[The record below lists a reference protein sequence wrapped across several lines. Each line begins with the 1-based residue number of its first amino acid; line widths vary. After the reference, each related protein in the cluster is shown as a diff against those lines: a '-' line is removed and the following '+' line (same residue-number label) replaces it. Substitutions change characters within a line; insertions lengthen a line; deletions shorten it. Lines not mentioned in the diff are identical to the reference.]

1 MVARIVRTN
10 YGNAATVALTEA
22 VAEAKGGDPLAPV
35 SIVVTDHGQGI
46 RLRRRLAARA
56 AVGPAAGTPS
66 TGVAAIDM
74 VTLLDLARDL
84 TAGAPELEGRRPI
97 SDAVV
102 LSATRRILTEDPG
115 VFGSVAEH
123 PSLERAL
130 VSTHRQLREVRA
142 DGIER
147 LAGLGKLQAALVK
160 VHRALLRHLAP
171 GFHDER
177 ERTDLAA
184 LRVGSG
190 TASIPP
196 LVVHLPGHLLP
207 SERRL
212 LAALASAVPLTVI
225 CGHAHGQ
232 PDSDAE
238 ALAGLF
244 GTDLPD
250 PPEPG
255 TGTGRLVVSVPDQE
269 EEARVAVRQVLE
281 AARSGTRLSSIA
293 IVHPPSSDYARLL
306 HERLRASGI
315 AFNGSSVRRLDETIA
330 ARFLLG
336 ALTLTDRGLRRTDLE
351 ALFATAPL
359 WDPDNHLVPDST
371 WRRLARRAGVVAGLE
386 DWTLRLERL
395 ATEFETQRD
404 EEERSDDRQWLMERL
419 ERDAKQCRRLV
430 AFVTRLDRDLRGISG
445 AGSWSARCRL
455 TNRLIG
461 QYLGSSNVRELWPA
475 EELLAVESAAAVVD
489 RLALLDDVEPDAS
502 FAGFRR
508 ALIAEFR
515 HPLGREGRTGQGVQ
529 VLGIELAAGLDVEV
543 VILLGLAEGVTPTR
557 PSTDALLPDAD
568 RITAG
573 TDLLIR
579 RDHTASQHR
588 GFAAAIT
595 AASRLVV
602 LVHPRGNL
610 RRSGERPPSR
620 WLLAEIEAFT
630 GVRPDPAEL
639 ANLTEPWYRHVAS
652 FAQALALDEPA
663 TDQEYELGLLLD
675 GGRDG
680 TGLRQ
685 VDPVFDRGVD
695 LITSRLG
702 RRLTRFDGNLAG
714 VDLPALDVGEISA
727 SRLERWVA
735 CPFAF
740 FSEYILGV
748 RTEEEPDPSLLLTAL
763 VRGNIIHR
771 SLELLVAEG
780 LRSHT
785 LPGPGEAWTDADHQR
800 LVHLMDEEC
809 ERAEARGEAAHPLFW
824 PVIRSRMA
832 AELRGFLHLD
842 SSARAAQKATPVAAE
857 YRFGG
862 PTALHLP
869 ILDGRV
875 LRFRGAIDRIDR
887 QEDGKLVVLD
897 VKSGKPDR
905 YRNISGD
912 SPFPGGTRLQLPI
925 YGLAASAAGTDSTS
939 AVAFTFVGGTRS
951 GDQRVG
957 YELSPKVLEAFD
969 AVLASIVAGI
979 EAGAFPHNPPAPTR
993 FSGFS
998 CPHCMPDGLDAR
1010 RLQAACERKADD
1022 PTMRLHRHHIADPNA
1037 AAGDVT
1043 DNEVAD
1049 DELADVPAGEAS
1061 P

>member
-1 MVARIVRTN
+1 MRAN

-130 VSTHRQLREVRA
+130 VSAHRQLREVRA

-430 AFVTRLDRDLRGISG
+430 AFVTRLDRDLHRVTG

-529 VLGIELAAGLDVEV
+529 VLGIEQAAGLDVEV

-579 RDHTASQHR
+579 HDHTASQHR

-675 GGRDG
+675 GGRDE

-695 LITSRLG
+695 LITSRLD

-862 PTALHLP
+862 PTALQLP
-869 ILDGRV
+869 LPDGRV

-887 QEDGKLVVLD
+887 QEDGNLVVLD
-897 VKSGKPDR
+897 VKSGKPDL
-905 YRNISGD
+905 YRSIGDD

-939 AVAFTFVGGTRS
+939 AVAFTFVGGSRPD
-951 GDQRVG
+951 DQRIG
-957 YELSPKVLEAFD
+957 YELSPQVLEAFD
-969 AVLASIVAGI
+969 VVLARIVAGI

-1010 RLQAACERKADD
+1010 HLHAACERKADD
-1022 PTMRLHRHHIADPNA
+1022 PAMQLHRHHIADPKA
-1037 AAGDVT
+1037 ASGGRAAE
-1043 DNEVAD
+1043 EVA
-1049 DELADVPAGEAS
+1049 S

>member
-1 MVARIVRTN
+1 MRAN

-84 TAGAPELEGRRPI
+84 TAGAPELEGRRPV

-130 VSTHRQLREVRA
+130 VSAHRQLREVRA

-306 HERLRASGI
+306 HERLRVSGI

-430 AFVTRLDRDLRGISG
+430 AFVTRLDRDLHRVTD

-529 VLGIELAAGLDVEV
+529 VLGIEQAAGLDVEV

-579 RDHTASQHR
+579 HDHTASQHR

-675 GGRDG
+675 SGRDG

-869 ILDGRV
+869 LPDGRV

-887 QEDGKLVVLD
+887 QEDGNLVVLD
-897 VKSGKPDR
+897 VKSGKPDL
-905 YRNISGD
+905 YRSIGDD
-912 SPFPGGTRLQLPI
+912 SPFPDGTRLQLPI

-939 AVAFTFVGGTRS
+939 AVAFTFVGGNRS
-951 GDQRVG
+951 GDQRIG

-979 EAGAFPHNPPAPTR
+979 EAGAFPHNPPAPTW

-1010 RLQAACERKADD
+1010 RLHAACERKADD

-1037 AAGDVT
+1037 AAGDAT
-1043 DNEVAD
+1043 DNEV
-1049 DELADVPAGEAS
+1049 ADVPAGEAS

>member
-1 MVARIVRTN
+1 MAARIVRAN
-10 YGNAATVALTEA
+10 YGGAATVALIEA

-46 RLRRRLAARA
+46 RLRRRLAA
-56 AVGPAAGTPS
+56 GSTGTPLS
-66 TGVAAIDM
+66 GVAAIDM

-84 TAGAPELEGRRPI
+84 TAGAPQLEGRRPV

-102 LSATRRILTEDPG
+102 LSATRRILREEPG

-123 PSLERAL
+123 PALERAL
-130 VSTHRQLREVRA
+130 VSAHRQLREVHA

-160 VHRALLRHLAP
+160 VHRALLRHLVP

-177 ERTDLAA
+177 ERADLAT

-196 LVVHLPGHLLP
+196 LVVHLPGHLLH

-212 LAALASAVPLTVI
+212 LAALADAVPLTVI

-232 PDSDAE
+232 PDPDAG

-281 AARSGTRLSSIA
+281 AARSGTHLSGIA
-293 IVHPPSSDYARLL
+293 IVHPPGSDYTRLL

-315 AFNGSSVRRLDETIA
+315 AFNGSSVRRLDETTA
-330 ARFLLG
+330 GRFLLG

-359 WDPDNHLVPDST
+359 WDPDNHQVPDSI
-371 WRRLARRAGVVAGLE
+371 WGRLARRAGVGGGLE

-404 EEERSDDRQWLMERL
+404 EEGRSDERQWLMDRL
-419 ERDAKQCRRLV
+419 ERDAEQCRRLV

-455 TNRLIG
+455 TNRLIRR
-461 QYLGSSNVRELWPA
+461 YLGSDTARALWPA
-475 EELLAVESAAAVVD
+475 EELLAFESTAAAVD

-508 ALIAEFR
+508 ALIAELR
-515 HPLGREGRTGQGVQ
+515 HPIGREGRTGRGVQ
-529 VLGIELAAGLDVEV
+529 VLAIEQAPGLDVEV
-543 VILLGLAEGVTPTR
+543 VILLGLAEGVMPTR
-557 PSTDALLPDAD
+557 PATDALLPDAD

-573 TDLLIR
+573 TDLPIR
-579 RDHTASQHR
+579 HDHTASQHR

-630 GVRPDPAEL
+630 GVRPDPGEL
-639 ANLTEPWYRHVAS
+639 ADLAEPWYRHVAS
-652 FAQALALDEPA
+652 FAQALAIDEPA
-663 TDQEYELGLLLD
+663 TDQENELGLLL
-675 GGRDG
+675 GNGPDG

-695 LITSRLG
+695 LVTSRLS

-714 VDLPALDVGEISA
+714 VALPAIDVGELSA
-727 SRLERWVA
+727 SRLERWVS

-771 SLELLVAEG
+771 SLELLVTEG
-780 LRSHT
+780 LESHT
-785 LPGPGEAWTDADHQR
+785 LPGHGKAWTDADHRR
-800 LVHLMDEEC
+800 LVQLMDEEC

-832 AELRGFLHLD
+832 AELRDFLQRD
-842 SSARAAQKATPVAAE
+842 SSARASQKATPVAAE

-869 ILDGRV
+869 LPDGRV

-905 YRNISGD
+905 YRSISGD
-912 SPFPGGTRLQLPI
+912 SPFPDGTRLQLPI
-925 YGLAASAAGTDSTS
+925 YGLAATALGTDSTS
-939 AVAFTFVGGTRS
+939 AVAFTFVGGSRPD
-951 GDQRVG
+951 DQRIG
-957 YELSPKVLEAFD
+957 YELSPQVLEAFD
-969 AVLASIVAGI
+969 VVLARIVAGI
-979 EAGAFPHNPPAPTR
+979 EAGAFPHNPPEPSR
-993 FSGFS
+993 FGGFN

-1010 RLQAACERKADD
+1010 RLHAACERKADD
-1022 PTMRLHRHHIADPNA
+1022 PAMRLHRHHIADPYA
-1037 AAGDVT
+1037 VTGDAT
-1043 DNEVAD
+1043 ADEVATK
-1049 DELADVPAGEAS
+1049 GETAEEVAS

>member
-1 MVARIVRTN
+1 MVRAN
-10 YGNAATVALTEA
+10 YGRAATAALAEA

-130 VSTHRQLREVRA
+130 VSAHRQLREVHA
-142 DGIER
+142 DGINR
-147 LAGLGKLQAALVK
+147 LAGLGKLQGALVK

-177 ERTDLAA
+177 ERTDLAT

-232 PDSDAE
+232 PDPDAE

-293 IVHPPSSDYARLL
+293 IVHPPGSDYARLL

-430 AFVTRLDRDLRGISG
+430 AFVTRLDRDLHRVTG

-529 VLGIELAAGLDVEV
+529 VLGIEQAAGLDVEV

-579 RDHTASQHR
+579 HDHTASQHR

-639 ANLTEPWYRHVAS
+639 ADLTEPWYRHVAS

-675 GGRDG
+675 SGRDG

-714 VDLPALDVGEISA
+714 VDLPALDVSEISA

-800 LVHLMDEEC
+800 LVQLMDEEC

-842 SSARAAQKATPVAAE
+842 SSARAAQKATPIAAE

-869 ILDGRV
+869 LPDGRV

-887 QEDGKLVVLD
+887 QEDGNLVVLD

-905 YRNISGD
+905 YRSIGDD
-912 SPFPGGTRLQLPI
+912 SPFPDGTRLQLPI

-939 AVAFTFVGGTRS
+939 AVAFTFVGGNQS
-951 GDQRVG
+951 GDQRIG

-1010 RLQAACERKADD
+1010 RLHAACERKADD
-1022 PTMRLHRHHIADPNA
+1022 PTMRLHRHHIADPKA
-1037 AAGDVT
+1037 ASGGRTAE
-1043 DNEVAD
+1043 EVA
-1049 DELADVPAGEAS
+1049 S

>member
-1 MVARIVRTN
+1 VVARIVRAN

-130 VSTHRQLREVRA
+130 VSAHRQLREVRA

-371 WRRLARRAGVVAGLE
+371 WRRLARRAGVVAGLD

-430 AFVTRLDRDLRGISG
+430 AFVTRLDRDLHRVTG

-529 VLGIELAAGLDVEV
+529 VLGIEQAAGLDVEV

-579 RDHTASQHR
+579 HDHTASQHR

-675 GGRDG
+675 SGRDG

-869 ILDGRV
+869 LPDGRV

-887 QEDGKLVVLD
+887 QEDGNLVVLD
-897 VKSGKPDR
+897 VKSGKPDL
-905 YRNISGD
+905 YRSIGDD

-939 AVAFTFVGGTRS
+939 AVAFTFVGGNRS
-951 GDQRVG
+951 GDQRIG

-979 EAGAFPHNPPAPTR
+979 EAGAFPHNPPAPTW

-1010 RLQAACERKADD
+1010 RLHAACERKADD

-1037 AAGDVT
+1037 AAGDAT

-1049 DELADVPAGEAS
+1049 DELADGPAGEAS

>member
-1 MVARIVRTN
+1 MAARIVRAN
-10 YGNAATVALTEA
+10 YGGAATVALIEA
-22 VAEAKGGDPLAPV
+22 VAEVKGGDPLAPV

-46 RLRRRLAARA
+46 RLRRRLAAGSA
-56 AVGPAAGTPS
+56 GSAGTPLS
-66 TGVAAIDM
+66 GVAAIDM

-84 TAGAPELEGRRPI
+84 TAGAPQLEGRRPV

-102 LSATRRILTEDPG
+102 LSATRRILREEPG

-123 PSLERAL
+123 PALERAL
-130 VSTHRQLREVRA
+130 VSAHRQLREVHA

-160 VHRALLRHLAP
+160 VHRALLRHLVP

-177 ERTDLAA
+177 ERADLAT

-212 LAALASAVPLTVI
+212 LAALADAVPLTVI

-232 PDSDAE
+232 PDPDAG

-281 AARSGTRLSSIA
+281 AARSGTHLSGIA
-293 IVHPPSSDYARLL
+293 IVHPPGSDYARLL

-315 AFNGSSVRRLDETIA
+315 AFNGSSVRRLDETTA
-330 ARFLLG
+330 GRFLLG

-359 WDPDNHLVPDST
+359 WDPDSHQVPDSI
-371 WRRLARRAGVVAGLE
+371 WGRLARRAGVVGGFE

-404 EEERSDDRQWLMERL
+404 EEAHSDDRQWLMDRL
-419 ERDAKQCRRLV
+419 ERDAEQCRRLV

-455 TNRLIG
+455 TNRLIRR
-461 QYLGSSNVRELWPA
+461 YLGSDTARALWPA
-475 EELLAVESAAAVVD
+475 EELLAFESAAAVVD

-502 FAGFRR
+502 FAGFHR
-508 ALIAEFR
+508 ALVAELR
-515 HPLGREGRTGQGVQ
+515 HPIGREGRTGRGVQ
-529 VLGIELAAGLDVEV
+529 VLGIEQAPGLDVEV
-543 VILLGLAEGVTPTR
+543 VILLGLAEGVMPTR
-557 PSTDALLPDAD
+557 PATDALLPDAD

-573 TDLLIR
+573 TDLPIR
-579 RDHTASQHR
+579 HDHTASQHR

-630 GVRPDPAEL
+630 GVRPDPGEL
-639 ANLTEPWYRHVAS
+639 ADLAEPWYRHVAS

-663 TDQEYELGLLLD
+663 TDQENELGLLL
-675 GGRDG
+675 GSGPDG

-695 LITSRLG
+695 LVTSRLS

-714 VDLPALDVGEISA
+714 VALPAIDLGELSA
-727 SRLERWVA
+727 SRLERWVS

-771 SLELLVAEG
+771 SLELLVTEG
-780 LRSHT
+780 LESHT
-785 LPGPGEAWTDADHQR
+785 LPGHGKAWTDADHHR
-800 LVHLMDEEC
+800 LVQLMDEEC

-832 AELRGFLHLD
+832 AELRDFLQRD
-842 SSARAAQKATPVAAE
+842 SSARASQKATPVAAE

-869 ILDGRV
+869 LPDGRV

-912 SPFPGGTRLQLPI
+912 SPFPDGTRLQLPI
-925 YGLAASAAGTDSTS
+925 YGLAATALGTDSTS
-939 AVAFTFVGGTRS
+939 AVAFTFVGGSRPD
-951 GDQRVG
+951 DQRIG
-957 YELSPKVLEAFD
+957 YELSPQVLEAFD
-969 AVLASIVAGI
+969 VVLARIVAGI
-979 EAGAFPHNPPAPTR
+979 EAGAFPHNPPEPSR
-993 FSGFS
+993 FGGFN

-1010 RLQAACERKADD
+1010 RLHAAC
-1022 PTMRLHRHHIADPNA
+1022 
-1037 AAGDVT
+1037 
-1043 DNEVAD
+1043 
-1049 DELADVPAGEAS
+1049 
-1061 P
+1061 

>member
-1 MVARIVRTN
+1 MVRAN
-10 YGNAATVALTEA
+10 YGRAATAALAEA

-84 TAGAPELEGRRPI
+84 TAGAPELEGRRPV

-130 VSTHRQLREVRA
+130 VSAHRQLREVHA
-142 DGIER
+142 DGINR
-147 LAGLGKLQAALVK
+147 LAGLGKLQGALVK

-177 ERTDLAA
+177 ERTDLAT

-232 PDSDAE
+232 PDPDAE
-238 ALAGLF
+238 ALASLF

-293 IVHPPSSDYARLL
+293 IVHPPGSDYARLL

-351 ALFATAPL
+351 ALFASAPL

-430 AFVTRLDRDLRGISG
+430 AFVTRLDRDLHRVTG

-475 EELLAVESAAAVVD
+475 EELLAVESAAAVLD

-529 VLGIELAAGLDVEV
+529 VLGIEQAAGLDVEV

-579 RDHTASQHR
+579 HDHTASQHR

-639 ANLTEPWYRHVAS
+639 ADLTEPWYRHVAS

-663 TDQEYELGLLLD
+663 TDQEYELALLLD
-675 GGRDG
+675 NGRDG

-714 VDLPALDVGEISA
+714 VDLPALDVSEISA

-800 LVHLMDEEC
+800 LVQLMDEEC

-842 SSARAAQKATPVAAE
+842 SSARAAQKATPIAAE

-869 ILDGRV
+869 LPDGRV

-887 QEDGKLVVLD
+887 QEDGNLVVLD

-905 YRNISGD
+905 YRSIGDD
-912 SPFPGGTRLQLPI
+912 SPFPDGTRLQLPI

-939 AVAFTFVGGTRS
+939 AVAFTFVGGNQS
-951 GDQRVG
+951 GDQRIG

-1010 RLQAACERKADD
+1010 RLHAACERKADD
-1022 PTMRLHRHHIADPNA
+1022 PTMRLHRHHIADPKA
-1037 AAGDVT
+1037 ASGGRTAE
-1043 DNEVAD
+1043 EVA
-1049 DELADVPAGEAS
+1049 S

>member
-1 MVARIVRTN
+1 MVRAN
-10 YGNAATVALTEA
+10 YGRAATAALAEA

-84 TAGAPELEGRRPI
+84 TAGAPELEGRRPV

-130 VSTHRQLREVRA
+130 VSAHRQLREVHA
-142 DGIER
+142 DGINR
-147 LAGLGKLQAALVK
+147 LAGLGKLQGALVK

-232 PDSDAE
+232 PDPDAE
-238 ALAGLF
+238 ALASLF

-293 IVHPPSSDYARLL
+293 IVHPPGSDYARLL

-351 ALFATAPL
+351 ALFASAPL

-430 AFVTRLDRDLRGISG
+430 AFVTRLDRDLHRVTG

-475 EELLAVESAAAVVD
+475 EELLAVESAAAVLD

-529 VLGIELAAGLDVEV
+529 VLGIEQAAGLDVEV

-579 RDHTASQHR
+579 HDHTASQHR

-639 ANLTEPWYRHVAS
+639 ADLTEPWYRHVAS

-663 TDQEYELGLLLD
+663 TDQEYELALLLD
-675 GGRDG
+675 NGRDG

-714 VDLPALDVGEISA
+714 VDLPALDVSEISA

-800 LVHLMDEEC
+800 LVQLMDEEC

-842 SSARAAQKATPVAAE
+842 SSARAAQKATPIAAE

-869 ILDGRV
+869 LPDGRV

-887 QEDGKLVVLD
+887 QEDGNLVVLD

-905 YRNISGD
+905 YRSIGDD
-912 SPFPGGTRLQLPI
+912 SPFPDGTRLQLPI

-939 AVAFTFVGGTRS
+939 AVAFTFVGGNRS
-951 GDQRVG
+951 GDQRIG

-1010 RLQAACERKADD
+1010 RLHAACERKADD

-1037 AAGDVT
+1037 AAGDAT

-1049 DELADVPAGEAS
+1049 DELVDVPAGEAS

>member
-1 MVARIVRTN
+1 MVRAN
-10 YGNAATVALTEA
+10 YGRAATAALAEA

-84 TAGAPELEGRRPI
+84 TAGAPELEGRRPV

-130 VSTHRQLREVRA
+130 VSAHRQLREVHA
-142 DGIER
+142 DGINR
-147 LAGLGKLQAALVK
+147 LAGLGKLQGALVK

-232 PDSDAE
+232 PDPDAE
-238 ALAGLF
+238 ALASLF

-430 AFVTRLDRDLRGISG
+430 AFVTRLDRDLHRVTG

-475 EELLAVESAAAVVD
+475 EELLAVESAAAVLD

-529 VLGIELAAGLDVEV
+529 VLGIEQAAGLDVEV

-579 RDHTASQHR
+579 HDHTASQHR

-663 TDQEYELGLLLD
+663 TDQEYELALLLD
-675 GGRDG
+675 NGRDG

-714 VDLPALDVGEISA
+714 VDLPALDVSEISA

-800 LVHLMDEEC
+800 LVQLMDEEC

-869 ILDGRV
+869 LPDGRV

-887 QEDGKLVVLD
+887 QEDGNLVVLD

-905 YRNISGD
+905 YRSIGDD
-912 SPFPGGTRLQLPI
+912 SPFPDGTRLQLPI
-925 YGLAASAAGTDSTS
+925 YGLAASAARTDSTS
-939 AVAFTFVGGTRS
+939 AVAFTFVGGNQS
-951 GDQRVG
+951 GDQRIG

-1010 RLQAACERKADD
+1010 RLHAACERKADD

-1037 AAGDVT
+1037 AAGDAT

>member
-1 MVARIVRTN
+1 VVARIVRAN

-130 VSTHRQLREVRA
+130 VSAHRQLREVRA

-430 AFVTRLDRDLRGISG
+430 AFVTRLDRDLHRVTG

-529 VLGIELAAGLDVEV
+529 VLGIEQAAGLDVEV

-579 RDHTASQHR
+579 HDHTASQHR

-675 GGRDG
+675 SGRDG

-869 ILDGRV
+869 LPDGRV

-887 QEDGKLVVLD
+887 QEDGNLVVLD
-897 VKSGKPDR
+897 VKSGKPDL
-905 YRNISGD
+905 YRSIGDD

-939 AVAFTFVGGTRS
+939 AVAFTFVGGNRS
-951 GDQRVG
+951 GDQRIG

-979 EAGAFPHNPPAPTR
+979 EAGAFPHNPPAPTW

-1010 RLQAACERKADD
+1010 RLHAACERKADD

-1037 AAGDVT
+1037 AAGDAT

>member
-1 MVARIVRTN
+1 MVRAN
-10 YGNAATVALTEA
+10 YGRAATAALAEA

-84 TAGAPELEGRRPI
+84 TAGAPELEGRRPV

-130 VSTHRQLREVRA
+130 VSAHRQLREVHA
-142 DGIER
+142 DGINR
-147 LAGLGKLQAALVK
+147 LAGLGKLQGALVK

-232 PDSDAE
+232 PDPDAE
-238 ALAGLF
+238 ALASLF

-293 IVHPPSSDYARLL
+293 IVHPPGSDYARLL

-351 ALFATAPL
+351 ALFASAPL

-430 AFVTRLDRDLRGISG
+430 AFVTRLDRDLHRVTG

-475 EELLAVESAAAVVD
+475 EELLAVESAAAVLD

-529 VLGIELAAGLDVEV
+529 VLGIEQAAGLDVEV

-579 RDHTASQHR
+579 HDHTASQHR

-639 ANLTEPWYRHVAS
+639 ADLTEPWYRHVAS

-663 TDQEYELGLLLD
+663 TDQEYELALLLD
-675 GGRDG
+675 NGRDG

-714 VDLPALDVGEISA
+714 VDLPALDVSEISA

-800 LVHLMDEEC
+800 LVQLMDEEC

-842 SSARAAQKATPVAAE
+842 SSARAAQKATPIAAE

-869 ILDGRV
+869 LPDGRV

-887 QEDGKLVVLD
+887 QEDGNLVVLD

-905 YRNISGD
+905 YRSIGDD
-912 SPFPGGTRLQLPI
+912 SPFPDGTRLQLPI

-939 AVAFTFVGGTRS
+939 AVAFTFVGGNQS
-951 GDQRVG
+951 GDQRIG

-1010 RLQAACERKADD
+1010 RLHAACERKADD
-1022 PTMRLHRHHIADPNA
+1022 PTMRLHRHHIADPKA
-1037 AAGDVT
+1037 ASGGRTAE
-1043 DNEVAD
+1043 EVA
-1049 DELADVPAGEAS
+1049 S

>member
-1 MVARIVRTN
+1 MRAN

-130 VSTHRQLREVRA
+130 VSAHRQLREVRA

-306 HERLRASGI
+306 HERLRVSGI

-430 AFVTRLDRDLRGISG
+430 AFVTRLDRDLHRVTD

-529 VLGIELAAGLDVEV
+529 VLGIEQAAGLDVEV

-579 RDHTASQHR
+579 HDHTASQHR

-675 GGRDG
+675 SGRDG

-869 ILDGRV
+869 LPDGRV

-887 QEDGKLVVLD
+887 QEDGNLVVLD
-897 VKSGKPDR
+897 VKSGKPDL
-905 YRNISGD
+905 YRSIGDD
-912 SPFPGGTRLQLPI
+912 SPFPDGTRLQLPI

-939 AVAFTFVGGTRS
+939 AVAFTFVGGNRS
-951 GDQRVG
+951 GDQRIG

-979 EAGAFPHNPPAPTR
+979 EAGAFPHNPPAPTW

-1010 RLQAACERKADD
+1010 RLHAACERKADD

-1037 AAGDVT
+1037 AAGDAT
-1043 DNEVAD
+1043 DNEV
-1049 DELADVPAGEAS
+1049 ADVPAGEAS

>member
-1 MVARIVRTN
+1 VAARIVRAN
-10 YGNAATVALTEA
+10 YGGAATVALIEA

-46 RLRRRLAARA
+46 RLRRRLAAGSA
-56 AVGPAAGTPS
+56 GSAGTPLS
-66 TGVAAIDM
+66 GVAAIDM

-84 TAGAPELEGRRPI
+84 TAGAPQLEGRRPV

-102 LSATRRILTEDPG
+102 LSATRRILREEPG

-123 PSLERAL
+123 PALERAL
-130 VSTHRQLREVRA
+130 VSAHRQLREVHA

-160 VHRALLRHLAP
+160 VHRALLRHLVP

-177 ERTDLAA
+177 ERADLAT

-212 LAALASAVPLTVI
+212 LAALADAVPLTVI

-232 PDSDAE
+232 PDPDAG

-281 AARSGTRLSSIA
+281 AARSGTHLSGIA
-293 IVHPPSSDYARLL
+293 IVHPPGSDYARLL

-315 AFNGSSVRRLDETIA
+315 AFNGSSVRRLDETTVG
-330 ARFLLG
+330 RFLLG

-359 WDPDNHLVPDST
+359 WDPDSHQVPDSI
-371 WRRLARRAGVVAGLE
+371 WGRLARRAGVVGGLE
-386 DWTLRLERL
+386 DWTLLLERL

-404 EEERSDDRQWLMERL
+404 EEGRSDERQWLMDRL
-419 ERDAKQCRRLV
+419 ERDAEQCRRLV

-455 TNRLIG
+455 TNRLIRR
-461 QYLGSSNVRELWPA
+461 YLGSDTARALWPA
-475 EELLAVESAAAVVD
+475 EELLAFESAAAVVD

-502 FAGFRR
+502 FAGFHR
-508 ALIAEFR
+508 ALVAELR
-515 HPLGREGRTGQGVQ
+515 HPIGREGRTGRGVQ
-529 VLGIELAAGLDVEV
+529 VLGIEQAPGLDVEV
-543 VILLGLAEGVTPTR
+543 VILLGLAEGVMPTR
-557 PSTDALLPDAD
+557 PATDALLPDAD

-573 TDLLIR
+573 TDLPIR
-579 RDHTASQHR
+579 HDHTASQHR

-630 GVRPDPAEL
+630 GVRPDPGEL
-639 ANLTEPWYRHVAS
+639 ADLAEPWYRHVAS

-663 TDQEYELGLLLD
+663 TDQENELGLLL
-675 GGRDG
+675 GSGPDG

-695 LITSRLG
+695 LVTSRLS

-714 VDLPALDVGEISA
+714 VALPAIDLGELSA
-727 SRLERWVA
+727 SRLERWVS

-771 SLELLVAEG
+771 SLELLVTEG
-780 LRSHT
+780 LESHT
-785 LPGPGEAWTDADHQR
+785 LPGHGKAWTDADHHR
-800 LVHLMDEEC
+800 LVQLMDEEC

-832 AELRGFLHLD
+832 AELRDFLQRD
-842 SSARAAQKATPVAAE
+842 SSARASQKATPVAAE

-869 ILDGRV
+869 LPDGRV

-905 YRNISGD
+905 YRSISGD
-912 SPFPGGTRLQLPI
+912 SPFPDGTRLQLPI
-925 YGLAASAAGTDSTS
+925 YGLAATALGTDSTS
-939 AVAFTFVGGTRS
+939 AVAFTFVGGSRPD
-951 GDQRVG
+951 DQRIG
-957 YELSPKVLEAFD
+957 YELSPQVLEAFD
-969 AVLASIVAGI
+969 VVLARIVAGI
-979 EAGAFPHNPPAPTR
+979 EAGAFPHNPPEPSR
-993 FSGFS
+993 FGGFN

-1010 RLQAACERKADD
+1010 RLHAACERKADD
-1022 PTMRLHRHHIADPNA
+1022 PAMRLHRHHIADPCA
-1037 AAGDVT
+1037 VTGDAT
-1043 DNEVAD
+1043 AD
-1049 DELADVPAGEAS
+1049 EGVS

>member
-1 MVARIVRTN
+1 MRAN

-130 VSTHRQLREVRA
+130 VSAHRQLREVRA

-281 AARSGTRLSSIA
+281 AARSGTHLSGIA
-293 IVHPPSSDYARLL
+293 IVHPPGSDYTRLL

-315 AFNGSSVRRLDETIA
+315 AFNGSSVRRLDETTA
-330 ARFLLG
+330 GRFLLG

-359 WDPDNHLVPDST
+359 WDPDNHQVPDSI
-371 WRRLARRAGVVAGLE
+371 WGRLARRAGVVGGLE

-404 EEERSDDRQWLMERL
+404 EEGRSDDRQWLMDRL
-419 ERDAKQCRRLV
+419 ERDAEQCRRLV

-455 TNRLIG
+455 TNRLIRR
-461 QYLGSSNVRELWPA
+461 YLGSDTARALWPA
-475 EELLAVESAAAVVD
+475 EELLAFESAAAVVD

-529 VLGIELAAGLDVEV
+529 VLGIEQAAGLDVEV

-579 RDHTASQHR
+579 HDHTASQHR

-869 ILDGRV
+869 LPDGRV

-887 QEDGKLVVLD
+887 QEDGNLVVLD
-897 VKSGKPDR
+897 VKSGKPDL
-905 YRNISGD
+905 YRSIGDD

-951 GDQRVG
+951 GDQRIG

-1010 RLQAACERKADD
+1010 RLHAACERKADD

-1037 AAGDVT
+1037 AAGDAT

>member
-1 MVARIVRTN
+1 MVRAN
-10 YGNAATVALTEA
+10 YGRAATAALAEA
-22 VAEAKGGDPLAPV
+22 VAEAKGDDPLAPV

-46 RLRRRLAARA
+46 RLRRRLAAGSA
-56 AVGPAAGTPS
+56 GSAGSAGTPS
-66 TGVAAIDM
+66 SGVAAIDM

-84 TAGAPELEGRRPI
+84 TAGAPELEGRRPV

-130 VSTHRQLREVRA
+130 VSAHRQLREVPA
-142 DGIER
+142 GGIDR
-147 LAGLGKLQAALVK
+147 LAGLGRLQAALVK

-171 GFHDER
+171 DFHDER

-232 PDSDAE
+232 PDPDAE

-244 GTDLPD
+244 GTDLPG

-281 AARSGTRLSSIA
+281 AARSGTHLSGIA
-293 IVHPPSSDYARLL
+293 IVHPPGSDYARLL

-371 WRRLARRAGVVAGLE
+371 WGRLARRAGVVGGLE

-404 EEERSDDRQWLMERL
+404 EEGRSDERQWLMDRL
-419 ERDAKQCRRLV
+419 EGDAEQCRRLV
-430 AFVTRLDRDLRGISG
+430 AFVTRLDRDLRGITG

-455 TNRLIG
+455 TNRLIRR
-461 QYLGSSNVRELWPA
+461 YLGSDTARALWPA
-475 EELLAVESAAAVVD
+475 EELLAFESAAAVVD

-508 ALIAEFR
+508 ALVAELR
-515 HPLGREGRTGQGVQ
+515 HPIGREGRTGRGVQ
-529 VLGIELAAGLDVEV
+529 VLGIEQAPGLDVEV
-543 VILLGLAEGVTPTR
+543 VILLGLAEGVMPTR
-557 PSTDALLPDAD
+557 PATDALLPDAD

-573 TDLLIR
+573 TDLPIR
-579 RDHTASQHR
+579 HDHTASQHR

-630 GVRPDPAEL
+630 GVRPDPAGL
-639 ANLTEPWYRHVAS
+639 ADVGEPWYRHVAS

-675 GGRDG
+675 SGRDG

-695 LITSRLG
+695 LVTSRLG

-800 LVHLMDEEC
+800 LVQLMDEEC

-869 ILDGRV
+869 LPDGRV

-887 QEDGKLVVLD
+887 QEDGNLVVLD

-905 YRNISGD
+905 YRSIGDD
-912 SPFPGGTRLQLPI
+912 SPFPDGTRLQLPI

-939 AVAFTFVGGTRS
+939 AVAFTFVGGSRPD
-951 GDQRVG
+951 DQRIG
-957 YELSPKVLEAFD
+957 YELSPQVLEAFD
-969 AVLASIVAGI
+969 VVLARIVAGI

-1010 RLQAACERKADD
+1010 HLHAACERKADD
-1022 PTMRLHRHHIADPNA
+1022 PAMQLHRHHIADPKA
-1037 AAGDVT
+1037 ASGGRAAE
-1043 DNEVAD
+1043 EVA
-1049 DELADVPAGEAS
+1049 S

>member
-1 MVARIVRTN
+1 MVRAN
-10 YGNAATVALTEA
+10 YGRAATAALAEA
-22 VAEAKGGDPLAPV
+22 VAEAKGDDPLAPV
-35 SIVVTDHGQGI
+35 CIVVTDHGQGI
-46 RLRRRLAARA
+46 RLRRRLAA
-56 AVGPAAGTPS
+56 GSAGTPLS
-66 TGVAAIDM
+66 GVAAIDM

-84 TAGAPELEGRRPI
+84 TAGAPELEGRRPV

-130 VSTHRQLREVRA
+130 VSAHRQLREVPA
-142 DGIER
+142 GGIDR
-147 LAGLGKLQAALVK
+147 LAGLGRLQAALVK

-171 GFHDER
+171 DFHDER

-232 PDSDAE
+232 PDPDAE

-244 GTDLPD
+244 GTDLPG

-281 AARSGTRLSSIA
+281 AARSGTHLSGIA
-293 IVHPPSSDYARLL
+293 IVHPPGSDYARLL

-371 WRRLARRAGVVAGLE
+371 WGRLARRAGVVGGLE

-404 EEERSDDRQWLMERL
+404 EEGRSDERQWLMDRL
-419 ERDAKQCRRLV
+419 EGDAEQCRRLV
-430 AFVTRLDRDLRGISG
+430 AFVTRLDRDLRGITG

-455 TNRLIG
+455 TNRLIRR
-461 QYLGSSNVRELWPA
+461 YLGSDTARALWPA
-475 EELLAVESAAAVVD
+475 EELLAFESAAAVVD

-508 ALIAEFR
+508 ALVAELR
-515 HPLGREGRTGQGVQ
+515 HPIGREGRTGRGVQ
-529 VLGIELAAGLDVEV
+529 VLGIEQAPGLDVEV
-543 VILLGLAEGVTPTR
+543 VILLGLAEGVMPTR
-557 PSTDALLPDAD
+557 PATDALLPDAD

-573 TDLLIR
+573 TDLPIR
-579 RDHTASQHR
+579 HDHTASQHR

-630 GVRPDPAEL
+630 GVRPDPAGL
-639 ANLTEPWYRHVAS
+639 ADVGEPWYRHVAS

-675 GGRDG
+675 SGRDG

-695 LITSRLG
+695 LVTSRLG

-800 LVHLMDEEC
+800 LVQLMDEEC

-842 SSARAAQKATPVAAE
+842 SSAKAAQKATPVAAE

-869 ILDGRV
+869 LPDGRV

-887 QEDGKLVVLD
+887 QEDGNLVVLD

-905 YRNISGD
+905 YRSIGDD
-912 SPFPGGTRLQLPI
+912 SPFPDGTRLQLPI

-939 AVAFTFVGGTRS
+939 AVAFTFVGGSRPD
-951 GDQRVG
+951 DQRIG
-957 YELSPKVLEAFD
+957 YELSPQVLEAFD
-969 AVLASIVAGI
+969 VVLARIVAGI

-1010 RLQAACERKADD
+1010 HLHAACERKADD
-1022 PTMRLHRHHIADPNA
+1022 PAMQLHRHHIADPKA
-1037 AAGDVT
+1037 ASGGRAAE
-1043 DNEVAD
+1043 EVA
-1049 DELADVPAGEAS
+1049 S

>member
-1 MVARIVRTN
+1 VRAN

-84 TAGAPELEGRRPI
+84 TAGAPELEGRRPV

-130 VSTHRQLREVRA
+130 VSAHRQLREVRA

-306 HERLRASGI
+306 HERLRVSGI

-430 AFVTRLDRDLRGISG
+430 AFVTRLDRDLHRVTD

-529 VLGIELAAGLDVEV
+529 VLGIEQAAGLDVEV

-579 RDHTASQHR
+579 HDHTASQHR

-675 GGRDG
+675 SGRDG

-869 ILDGRV
+869 LPDGRV

-887 QEDGKLVVLD
+887 QEDGNLVVLD
-897 VKSGKPDR
+897 VKSGKPDL
-905 YRNISGD
+905 YRSIGDD
-912 SPFPGGTRLQLPI
+912 SPFPDGTRLQLPI

-939 AVAFTFVGGTRS
+939 AVAFTFVGGNRS
-951 GDQRVG
+951 GDQRIG

-979 EAGAFPHNPPAPTR
+979 EAGAFPHNPPAPTW

-1010 RLQAACERKADD
+1010 RLHAACERKADD

-1037 AAGDVT
+1037 AAGDAT
-1043 DNEVAD
+1043 DNEV
-1049 DELADVPAGEAS
+1049 ADVPAGEAS

>member
-1 MVARIVRTN
+1 MVRAN
-10 YGNAATVALTEA
+10 YGRAATAALAEA

-84 TAGAPELEGRRPI
+84 TAGAPELEGRRPV

-130 VSTHRQLREVRA
+130 VSAHRQLREVHA
-142 DGIER
+142 DGINR
-147 LAGLGKLQAALVK
+147 LAGLGKLQGALVK

-232 PDSDAE
+232 PDPDAE
-238 ALAGLF
+238 ALASLF

-293 IVHPPSSDYARLL
+293 IVHPPGSDYARLL

-351 ALFATAPL
+351 ALFASAPL

-430 AFVTRLDRDLRGISG
+430 AFVTRLDRDLHRVTG

-475 EELLAVESAAAVVD
+475 EELLAVESAAAVLD

-529 VLGIELAAGLDVEV
+529 VLGIEQAAGLDVEV

-579 RDHTASQHR
+579 HDHTASQHR

-639 ANLTEPWYRHVAS
+639 ADLTEPWYRHVAS

-663 TDQEYELGLLLD
+663 TDQEYELALLLD
-675 GGRDG
+675 NGRDG

-800 LVHLMDEEC
+800 LVQLMDEEC

-842 SSARAAQKATPVAAE
+842 SSARAAQKATPIAAE

-869 ILDGRV
+869 LPDGRV

-887 QEDGKLVVLD
+887 QEDGNLVVLD

-905 YRNISGD
+905 YRSIGDD
-912 SPFPGGTRLQLPI
+912 SPFPDGTRLQLPI

-939 AVAFTFVGGTRS
+939 AVAFTFVGGNQS
-951 GDQRVG
+951 GDQRIG

-1010 RLQAACERKADD
+1010 RLHAACERKADD
-1022 PTMRLHRHHIADPNA
+1022 PAMQLHRHHIADPKA
-1037 AAGDVT
+1037 ASGGRTAE
-1043 DNEVAD
+1043 EVA
-1049 DELADVPAGEAS
+1049 S

>member
-1 MVARIVRTN
+1 MAARIVRAN
-10 YGNAATVALTEA
+10 YGGAATVALIEA

-46 RLRRRLAARA
+46 RLRRRLAAGSA
-56 AVGPAAGTPS
+56 GSAGTPLS
-66 TGVAAIDM
+66 GVAAIDM

-84 TAGAPELEGRRPI
+84 TAGAPQLEGRRPV

-102 LSATRRILTEDPG
+102 LSATRRILREEPG

-123 PSLERAL
+123 PALERAL
-130 VSTHRQLREVRA
+130 VSAHRQLREVHA

-160 VHRALLRHLAP
+160 VHRALLRHLVP

-177 ERTDLAA
+177 ERADLAT

-212 LAALASAVPLTVI
+212 LAALADAVPLTVI

-232 PDSDAE
+232 PDPDAG

-281 AARSGTRLSSIA
+281 AARSGTHLSGIA
-293 IVHPPSSDYARLL
+293 IVHPPGSDYARLL

-315 AFNGSSVRRLDETIA
+315 AFNGSSVRRLDETTVG
-330 ARFLLG
+330 RFLLG

-359 WDPDNHLVPDST
+359 WDPDSHQVPDSI
-371 WRRLARRAGVVAGLE
+371 WGRLARRAGVVGGLE
-386 DWTLRLERL
+386 DWTLLLERL

-404 EEERSDDRQWLMERL
+404 EEGRSDERQWLMDRL
-419 ERDAKQCRRLV
+419 ERDAEQCRRLV

-455 TNRLIG
+455 TNRLIRR
-461 QYLGSSNVRELWPA
+461 YLGSDTARALWPA
-475 EELLAVESAAAVVD
+475 EELLAFESAAAVVD

-502 FAGFRR
+502 FAGFHR
-508 ALIAEFR
+508 ALVAELR
-515 HPLGREGRTGQGVQ
+515 HPIGREGRTGRGVQ
-529 VLGIELAAGLDVEV
+529 VLGIEQAPGLDVEV
-543 VILLGLAEGVTPTR
+543 VILLGLAEGVMPTR
-557 PSTDALLPDAD
+557 PATDALLPDAD

-573 TDLLIR
+573 TDLPIR
-579 RDHTASQHR
+579 HDHTASQHR

-630 GVRPDPAEL
+630 GVRPDPGEL
-639 ANLTEPWYRHVAS
+639 ADLAEPWYRHVAS

-663 TDQEYELGLLLD
+663 TDQENELGLLL
-675 GGRDG
+675 GSGPDG

-695 LITSRLG
+695 LVTSRLS

-714 VDLPALDVGEISA
+714 VALPAIDLGELSA
-727 SRLERWVA
+727 SRLERWVS

-771 SLELLVAEG
+771 SLELLVTEG
-780 LRSHT
+780 LESHT
-785 LPGPGEAWTDADHQR
+785 LPGHGKAWTDADHRR
-800 LVHLMDEEC
+800 LVQLMDEEC

-832 AELRGFLHLD
+832 AELRDFLQRD
-842 SSARAAQKATPVAAE
+842 SSARASQKATPVAAE

-869 ILDGRV
+869 LPDGRV

-905 YRNISGD
+905 YRSISGD
-912 SPFPGGTRLQLPI
+912 SPFPDGTRLQLPI
-925 YGLAASAAGTDSTS
+925 YGLAATALGTDSTS
-939 AVAFTFVGGTRS
+939 AVAFTFVGGSRPD
-951 GDQRVG
+951 DQRIG
-957 YELSPKVLEAFD
+957 YELSPQVLEAFD
-969 AVLASIVAGI
+969 VVLARIVAGI
-979 EAGAFPHNPPAPTR
+979 EAGAFPHNPPEPSR
-993 FSGFS
+993 FGGFN

-1010 RLQAACERKADD
+1010 RLHAACERKADD
-1022 PTMRLHRHHIADPNA
+1022 PAMRLHRHHIADPCA
-1037 AAGDVT
+1037 VTGDAT
-1043 DNEVAD
+1043 AD
-1049 DELADVPAGEAS
+1049 EGVS

>member
-190 TASIPP
+190 TASSPP

-663 TDQEYELGLLLD
+663 TGQEYELGLLLD

-1037 AAGDVT
+1037 AAGDAT

>member
-1 MVARIVRTN
+1 MVRAN
-10 YGNAATVALTEA
+10 YGRAATAALAEA
-22 VAEAKGGDPLAPV
+22 VAEAKGDDPLAPV

-46 RLRRRLAARA
+46 RLRRRLAAGSA
-56 AVGPAAGTPS
+56 GSAGTPS
-66 TGVAAIDM
+66 SGVAAIDM

-84 TAGAPELEGRRPI
+84 TAGAPELEGRRPV

-130 VSTHRQLREVRA
+130 VSAHRQLREVPA
-142 DGIER
+142 GGIDR
-147 LAGLGKLQAALVK
+147 LAGLGRLQAALVK

-171 GFHDER
+171 DFHDER

-232 PDSDAE
+232 PDPDAE

-244 GTDLPD
+244 GTDLPG

-281 AARSGTRLSSIA
+281 AARSGTHLSGIA
-293 IVHPPSSDYARLL
+293 IVHPPGSDYARLL

-371 WRRLARRAGVVAGLE
+371 WGRLARRAGVVGGLE

-404 EEERSDDRQWLMERL
+404 EEGRSDERQWLMDRL
-419 ERDAKQCRRLV
+419 EGDAEQCRRLV
-430 AFVTRLDRDLRGISG
+430 AFVTRLDRDLRGITG

-455 TNRLIG
+455 TNRLIRR
-461 QYLGSSNVRELWPA
+461 YLGSDTARALWPA
-475 EELLAVESAAAVVD
+475 EELLAFESAAAVVD

-508 ALIAEFR
+508 ALVAELR
-515 HPLGREGRTGQGVQ
+515 HPIGREGRTGRGVQ
-529 VLGIELAAGLDVEV
+529 VLGIEQAPGLDVEV
-543 VILLGLAEGVTPTR
+543 VILLGLAEGVMPTR
-557 PSTDALLPDAD
+557 PATDALLPDAD

-573 TDLLIR
+573 TDLPIR
-579 RDHTASQHR
+579 HDHTASQHR

-630 GVRPDPAEL
+630 GVRPDPAGL
-639 ANLTEPWYRHVAS
+639 ADVGEPWYRHVAS

-675 GGRDG
+675 SGRDG

-695 LITSRLG
+695 LVTSRLG

-800 LVHLMDEEC
+800 LVQLMDEEC

-869 ILDGRV
+869 LPDGRV

-887 QEDGKLVVLD
+887 QEDGNLVVLD

-905 YRNISGD
+905 YRSIGDD
-912 SPFPGGTRLQLPI
+912 SPFPDGTRLQLPI

-939 AVAFTFVGGTRS
+939 AVAFTFVGGSRPD
-951 GDQRVG
+951 DQRIG
-957 YELSPKVLEAFD
+957 YELSPQVLEAFD
-969 AVLASIVAGI
+969 VVLARIVAGI

-1010 RLQAACERKADD
+1010 HLHAACERKADD
-1022 PTMRLHRHHIADPNA
+1022 PAMQLHRHHIADPKA
-1037 AAGDVT
+1037 ASGGRAAE
-1043 DNEVAD
+1043 EVA
-1049 DELADVPAGEAS
+1049 S

>member
-1 MVARIVRTN
+1 MAARIVRAN
-10 YGNAATVALTEA
+10 YGRAATVALTEA

-84 TAGAPELEGRRPI
+84 TAGAPELEGRRPV

-130 VSTHRQLREVRA
+130 VSAHRQLREVHA
-142 DGIER
+142 DGINR
-147 LAGLGKLQAALVK
+147 LAGLGKLQGALVK

-177 ERTDLAA
+177 ERTDLAT

-232 PDSDAE
+232 PDPDAE
-238 ALAGLF
+238 ALASLF

-430 AFVTRLDRDLRGISG
+430 AFVTRLDRDLHRVTG

-475 EELLAVESAAAVVD
+475 EELLAVESAAAVLD

-529 VLGIELAAGLDVEV
+529 VLGIEQAAGLDVEV

-579 RDHTASQHR
+579 HDHTASQHR

-639 ANLTEPWYRHVAS
+639 ADLTEPWYRHVAS

-663 TDQEYELGLLLD
+663 TDQEYELALLLD
-675 GGRDG
+675 NGRDG

-714 VDLPALDVGEISA
+714 VDLPALDVSEISA

-869 ILDGRV
+869 LPDGRV

-887 QEDGKLVVLD
+887 QEDGNLVVLD
-897 VKSGKPDR
+897 VKSGKPDL
-905 YRNISGD
+905 YRSIGDD

-939 AVAFTFVGGTRS
+939 AVAFTFVGSNRS
-951 GDQRVG
+951 GDQRIG

-1010 RLQAACERKADD
+1010 RLHAACERKADD

-1037 AAGDVT
+1037 AAGDAT

-1049 DELADVPAGEAS
+1049 DELADGPAGEAS

>member
-1 MVARIVRTN
+1 MRAN

-46 RLRRRLAARA
+46 RLRRRLAAKA

-130 VSTHRQLREVRA
+130 VSAHRQLREVRA

-430 AFVTRLDRDLRGISG
+430 AFVTRLDRDLHRVTG

-529 VLGIELAAGLDVEV
+529 VLGIEQAAGLDVEV

-579 RDHTASQHR
+579 HDHTASQHR

-675 GGRDG
+675 GGRDE

-862 PTALHLP
+862 PTALQLP
-869 ILDGRV
+869 LPDGRV

-887 QEDGKLVVLD
+887 QEDGNLVVLD
-897 VKSGKPDR
+897 VKSGKPDL
-905 YRNISGD
+905 YRSIGDD

-939 AVAFTFVGGTRS
+939 AVAFTFVGGNRS
-951 GDQRVG
+951 GDQRIG

-979 EAGAFPHNPPAPTR
+979 EAGAFPHNPPAPTW

-1010 RLQAACERKADD
+1010 RLHAACERKADD

-1037 AAGDVT
+1037 AAGDAT

>member
-1 MVARIVRTN
+1 MATRMVRAN
-10 YGNAATVALTEA
+10 YGRAATAALAEA

-84 TAGAPELEGRRPI
+84 TAGAPELEGRRPV

-130 VSTHRQLREVRA
+130 VSAHRQLREVHA
-142 DGIER
+142 DGINR
-147 LAGLGKLQAALVK
+147 LAGLGKLQGALVK

-177 ERTDLAA
+177 ERTDLAT

-232 PDSDAE
+232 PDPDAE
-238 ALAGLF
+238 ALASLF

-293 IVHPPSSDYARLL
+293 IVHPPGSDYARLL

-351 ALFATAPL
+351 ALFASAPL

-430 AFVTRLDRDLRGISG
+430 AFVTRLDRDLHRVTG

-475 EELLAVESAAAVVD
+475 EELLAVESAAAVLD

-529 VLGIELAAGLDVEV
+529 VLGIEQAAGLDVEV

-579 RDHTASQHR
+579 HDHTASQHR

-639 ANLTEPWYRHVAS
+639 ADLTEPWYRHVAS

-663 TDQEYELGLLLD
+663 TDQEYELALLLD
-675 GGRDG
+675 NGRDG

-714 VDLPALDVGEISA
+714 VDLPALDVSEISA

-800 LVHLMDEEC
+800 LVQLMDEEC

-842 SSARAAQKATPVAAE
+842 SSARAAQKATPIAAE

-869 ILDGRV
+869 LPDGRV

-887 QEDGKLVVLD
+887 QEDGNLVVLD

-905 YRNISGD
+905 YRSIGDD
-912 SPFPGGTRLQLPI
+912 SPFPDGTRLQLPI

-939 AVAFTFVGGTRS
+939 AVAFTFVGGNQS
-951 GDQRVG
+951 GDQRIG

-1010 RLQAACERKADD
+1010 RLHAACERKADD
-1022 PTMRLHRHHIADPNA
+1022 PTMRLHRHHIADPKA
-1037 AAGDVT
+1037 ASGGRTAE
-1043 DNEVAD
+1043 EVA
-1049 DELADVPAGEAS
+1049 S

>member
-1 MVARIVRTN
+1 VVARIVRAN

-130 VSTHRQLREVRA
+130 VSAHRQLREVRA

-430 AFVTRLDRDLRGISG
+430 AFVTRLDRDLHRVTG

-529 VLGIELAAGLDVEV
+529 VLGIEQAAGLDVEV

-579 RDHTASQHR
+579 HDHTASQHR

-675 GGRDG
+675 SGRDG

-695 LITSRLG
+695 LVTSRLG

-862 PTALHLP
+862 PTALQLP
-869 ILDGRV
+869 LPDGRV

-887 QEDGKLVVLD
+887 QEDGNLVVLD
-897 VKSGKPDR
+897 VKSGKPDL
-905 YRNISGD
+905 YRSIGDD

-939 AVAFTFVGGTRS
+939 AVAFTFVGGNRS
-951 GDQRVG
+951 GDQRIG

-979 EAGAFPHNPPAPTR
+979 EAGAFPHNPPAPTW

-1010 RLQAACERKADD
+1010 RLHAACERKADD

-1037 AAGDVT
+1037 AAGDAT

>member
-1 MVARIVRTN
+1 MRAN

-84 TAGAPELEGRRPI
+84 TAGAPELEGRRPV

-130 VSTHRQLREVRA
+130 VSAHRQLREVRA

-306 HERLRASGI
+306 HERLRVSGI

-430 AFVTRLDRDLRGISG
+430 AFVTRLDRDLHRVTD

-529 VLGIELAAGLDVEV
+529 VLGIEQAAGLDVEV

-579 RDHTASQHR
+579 HDHTASQHR

-675 GGRDG
+675 SGRDG

-869 ILDGRV
+869 LPDGRV

-887 QEDGKLVVLD
+887 QEDGNLVVLD
-897 VKSGKPDR
+897 VKSGKPDL
-905 YRNISGD
+905 YRSIGDD
-912 SPFPGGTRLQLPI
+912 SPFPDGTRLQLPI

-939 AVAFTFVGGTRS
+939 AVAFTFVGGNRS
-951 GDQRVG
+951 GDQRIG

-979 EAGAFPHNPPAPTR
+979 EAGAFPHNPPAPTW

-1010 RLQAACERKADD
+1010 RLHAACERKADD

-1037 AAGDVT
+1037 AAGDAT

>member
-1 MVARIVRTN
+1 VVARIVRAN

-130 VSTHRQLREVRA
+130 VSAHRQLREVRA

-232 PDSDAE
+232 PDPDAE

-430 AFVTRLDRDLRGISG
+430 AFVTRLDRDLHRVTG

-529 VLGIELAAGLDVEV
+529 VLGIEQAAGLDVEV

-579 RDHTASQHR
+579 HDHTASQHR

-675 GGRDG
+675 SGRDG

-869 ILDGRV
+869 LPDGRV

-887 QEDGKLVVLD
+887 QEDGNLVVLD
-897 VKSGKPDR
+897 VKSGKPDL
-905 YRNISGD
+905 YRSIGDD

-939 AVAFTFVGGTRS
+939 AVAFTFVGGNRS
-951 GDQRVG
+951 GDQRIG

-979 EAGAFPHNPPAPTR
+979 EAGAFPHNPPAPTW

-1010 RLQAACERKADD
+1010 RLHAACERKADD

-1037 AAGDVT
+1037 AAGDAT

>member
-1 MVARIVRTN
+1 MRAN

-84 TAGAPELEGRRPI
+84 TAGAPELEGCRPV

-130 VSTHRQLREVRA
+130 VSAHRQLREVRA

-306 HERLRASGI
+306 HERLRVSGI

-371 WRRLARRAGVVAGLE
+371 WRRLARRAGVVAL
-386 DWTLRLERL
+386 
-395 ATEFETQRD
+395 
-404 EEERSDDRQWLMERL
+404 S
-419 ERDAKQCRRLV
+419 
-430 AFVTRLDRDLRGISG
+430 
-445 AGSWSARCRL
+445 
-455 TNRLIG
+455 LI
-461 QYLGSSNVRELWPA
+461 
-475 EELLAVESAAAVVD
+475 
-489 RLALLDDVEPDAS
+489 
-502 FAGFRR
+502 
-508 ALIAEFR
+508 
-515 HPLGREGRTGQGVQ
+515 
-529 VLGIELAAGLDVEV
+529 
-543 VILLGLAEGVTPTR
+543 
-557 PSTDALLPDAD
+557 
-568 RITAG
+568 
-573 TDLLIR
+573 
-579 RDHTASQHR
+579 
-588 GFAAAIT
+588 
-595 AASRLVV
+595 
-602 LVHPRGNL
+602 
-610 RRSGERPPSR
+610 
-620 WLLAEIEAFT
+620 
-630 GVRPDPAEL
+630 
-639 ANLTEPWYRHVAS
+639 
-652 FAQALALDEPA
+652 
-663 TDQEYELGLLLD
+663 
-675 GGRDG
+675 
-680 TGLRQ
+680 
-685 VDPVFDRGVD
+685 
-695 LITSRLG
+695 
-702 RRLTRFDGNLAG
+702 
-714 VDLPALDVGEISA
+714 
-727 SRLERWVA
+727 
-735 CPFAF
+735 
-740 FSEYILGV
+740 
-748 RTEEEPDPSLLLTAL
+748 
-763 VRGNIIHR
+763 
-771 SLELLVAEG
+771 
-780 LRSHT
+780 
-785 LPGPGEAWTDADHQR
+785 
-800 LVHLMDEEC
+800 
-809 ERAEARGEAAHPLFW
+809 
-824 PVIRSRMA
+824 
-832 AELRGFLHLD
+832 
-842 SSARAAQKATPVAAE
+842 
-857 YRFGG
+857 
-862 PTALHLP
+862 
-869 ILDGRV
+869 
-875 LRFRGAIDRIDR
+875 
-887 QEDGKLVVLD
+887 
-897 VKSGKPDR
+897 
-905 YRNISGD
+905 
-912 SPFPGGTRLQLPI
+912 
-925 YGLAASAAGTDSTS
+925 
-939 AVAFTFVGGTRS
+939 
-951 GDQRVG
+951 
-957 YELSPKVLEAFD
+957 
-969 AVLASIVAGI
+969 
-979 EAGAFPHNPPAPTR
+979 
-993 FSGFS
+993 
-998 CPHCMPDGLDAR
+998 
-1010 RLQAACERKADD
+1010 
-1022 PTMRLHRHHIADPNA
+1022 HI
-1037 AAGDVT
+1037 
-1043 DNEVAD
+1043 
-1049 DELADVPAGEAS
+1049 
-1061 P
+1061 

>member
-1 MVARIVRTN
+1 MVRAN
-10 YGNAATVALTEA
+10 YGRAATAALAEA

-84 TAGAPELEGRRPI
+84 TAGAPELEGRRPV

-130 VSTHRQLREVRA
+130 VSAHRQLREVRA

-232 PDSDAE
+232 PDPDAE
-238 ALAGLF
+238 ALASLF

-351 ALFATAPL
+351 ALFASAPL

-430 AFVTRLDRDLRGISG
+430 AFVTRLDRDLHRVTG

-475 EELLAVESAAAVVD
+475 EELLAVESAAAVLD

-529 VLGIELAAGLDVEV
+529 VLGLEQAAGLDVEV

-579 RDHTASQHR
+579 HDHTASQHR

-663 TDQEYELGLLLD
+663 TDQEYELALLLD
-675 GGRDG
+675 NGRDG

-800 LVHLMDEEC
+800 LVQLMDEEC

-842 SSARAAQKATPVAAE
+842 SSARAAQKATPIAAE

-869 ILDGRV
+869 LPDGRV

-887 QEDGKLVVLD
+887 QEDGNLVVLD

-905 YRNISGD
+905 YRSIGDD
-912 SPFPGGTRLQLPI
+912 SPFPDGTRLQLPI

-939 AVAFTFVGGTRS
+939 AVAFTFVGGNRS
-951 GDQRVG
+951 GDQRIG

-979 EAGAFPHNPPAPTR
+979 EAGAFPHNPPAPTW

-1010 RLQAACERKADD
+1010 RLHAACERKADD

-1037 AAGDVT
+1037 AAGDAT

>member
-430 AFVTRLDRDLRGISG
+430 AFVTRLDRDLHRVTG

-529 VLGIELAAGLDVEV
+529 VLGIEQAAGLDVEV

-579 RDHTASQHR
+579 HDHTASQHR

-869 ILDGRV
+869 LPDGRV

-887 QEDGKLVVLD
+887 QEDGNLVVLD
-897 VKSGKPDR
+897 VKSGKPDL
-905 YRNISGD
+905 YRSIGDD

-1037 AAGDVT
+1037 AAGDAT

>member
-1 MVARIVRTN
+1 VRAN

-130 VSTHRQLREVRA
+130 VSAHRQLREVRA

-306 HERLRASGI
+306 HERLRVSGI

-430 AFVTRLDRDLRGISG
+430 AFVTRLDRDLHRVTD

-529 VLGIELAAGLDVEV
+529 VLGIEQAAGLDVEV

-579 RDHTASQHR
+579 HDHTASQHR

-675 GGRDG
+675 SGRDG

-869 ILDGRV
+869 LPDGRV

-887 QEDGKLVVLD
+887 QEDGNLVVLD
-897 VKSGKPDR
+897 VKSGKPDL
-905 YRNISGD
+905 YRSIGDD
-912 SPFPGGTRLQLPI
+912 SPFPDGTRLQLPI

-939 AVAFTFVGGTRS
+939 AVAFTFVGGNRS
-951 GDQRVG
+951 GDQRIG

-979 EAGAFPHNPPAPTR
+979 EAGAFPHNPPAPTW

-1010 RLQAACERKADD
+1010 RLHAACERKADD

-1037 AAGDVT
+1037 AAGDAT
-1043 DNEVAD
+1043 DNEV
-1049 DELADVPAGEAS
+1049 ADVPAGEAS

>member
-1 MVARIVRTN
+1 MRAN

-130 VSTHRQLREVRA
+130 VSAHRQLREVRA

-430 AFVTRLDRDLRGISG
+430 AFVTRLDRDLHRVTG

-529 VLGIELAAGLDVEV
+529 VLGIEQAAGLDVEV

-579 RDHTASQHR
+579 HDHTASQHR

-652 FAQALALDEPA
+652 FAQALALDESA

-869 ILDGRV
+869 LPDGRV

-887 QEDGKLVVLD
+887 QEDGNLVVLD
-897 VKSGKPDR
+897 VKSGKPDL
-905 YRNISGD
+905 YRSIGDD

-939 AVAFTFVGGTRS
+939 AVAFTFVGGNRS
-951 GDQRVG
+951 GDQRIG

-979 EAGAFPHNPPAPTR
+979 EAGAFPHNPPAPTW

-1010 RLQAACERKADD
+1010 RLHAACERKADD

-1037 AAGDVT
+1037 AAGDAT

>member
-1 MVARIVRTN
+1 MAAIIVRAN
-10 YGNAATVALTEA
+10 YGREATVALAEA
-22 VAEAKGGDPLAPV
+22 VAQAKDGDPLAPV

-46 RLRRRLAARA
+46 RLRRRLAT
-56 AVGPAAGTPS
+56 GLAAGS
-66 TGVAAIDM
+66 TSGTASRGVAAIDT

-84 TAGAPELEGRRPI
+84 TAGAPELEGRRPV

-102 LSATRRILTEDPG
+102 LSATRRILREEPD

-123 PSLERAL
+123 PALERAL
-130 VSTHRQLREVRA
+130 VSAHRQLREVPA
-142 DGIER
+142 DRIAR

-177 ERTDLAA
+177 ERTELAT

-190 TASIPP
+190 TASIPS
-196 LVVHLPGHLLP
+196 LVVHLPEHLLP
-207 SERRL
+207 SEQRL
-212 LAALASAVPLTVI
+212 LAALADAVPVTVI
-225 CGHAHGQ
+225 CGHAQGQ
-232 PDSDAE
+232 PDPDAE

-244 GTDLPD
+244 GIDLPA

-255 TGTGRLVVSVPDQE
+255 TRTARLVVSVPDQE

-281 AARSGTRLSSIA
+281 AARHGTHLSRIA
-293 IVHPPSSDYARLL
+293 IVHPPGSDYARLL

-315 AFNGSSVRRLDETIA
+315 TFNGSSIRRLDETTA
-330 ARFLLG
+330 GRFMLG
-336 ALTLTDRGLRRTDLE
+336 VLALTDRGLRRTDLE

-359 WDPDNHLVPDST
+359 WDPDHHLVPDSS
-371 WRRLARRAGVVAGLE
+371 WRRLARRAGVVAGLD

-395 ATEFETQRD
+395 ATEFETQRVEEGHSD
-404 EEERSDDRQWLMERL
+404 ERQWLMERL
-419 ERDAKQCRRLV
+419 ERDAQECRRLV
-430 AFVTRLDRDLRGISG
+430 AFVTRLDRDLHGVTG

-455 TNRLIG
+455 AKRLLG
-461 QYLGSSNVRELWPA
+461 RYLGSSAARELWPA
-475 EELLAVESAAAVVD
+475 EELLAFESAAALLD

-515 HPLGREGRTGQGVQ
+515 HPIGREGRTGQGVH
-529 VLGIELAAGLDVEV
+529 VLGIDQAAGLDVEV
-543 VILLGLAEGVTPTR
+543 VVLLGLAEGVIPTR

-573 TDLLIR
+573 TDLPIR
-579 RDHTASQHR
+579 HDHTASQHR

-630 GVRPDPAEL
+630 GVRPDPGGL
-639 ANLTEPWYRHVAS
+639 ADLTEPWYRHVAS
-652 FAQALALDEPA
+652 FAQALGLDEPA
-663 TDQEYELGLLLD
+663 TNQEYELGLLLD
-675 GGRDG
+675 SGPDG

-695 LITSRLG
+695 LLAGRLD

-714 VDLPALDVGEISA
+714 VDLPTLDVGELSA

-771 SLELLVAEG
+771 SLELLVTEG
-780 LRSHT
+780 LASST
-785 LPGPGEAWTDADHQR
+785 LPGPGEAWTDGHHHR
-800 LVHLMDEEC
+800 LAQLVDEEC

-832 AELRGFLHLD
+832 AELQDFLRRD
-842 SSARAAQKATPVAAE
+842 SSARASQKATPVAAE

-869 ILDGRV
+869 LPDGRV

-887 QEDGKLVVLD
+887 QEDGNLVVLD
-897 VKSGKPDR
+897 VKSGKADR
-905 YRNISGD
+905 YRSISED

-925 YGLAASAAGTDSTS
+925 YALAASAAGTAS
-939 AVAFTFVGGTRS
+939 AGAAAFTFVGGEKP
-951 GDQRVG
+951 GDQRIG
-957 YELSPKVLEAFD
+957 YELSPKVMEAFD
-969 AVLASIVAGI
+969 AVLAGIVAGI

-1010 RLQAACERKADD
+1010 RLHAACERKVDD
-1022 PTMRLHRHHIADPNA
+1022 PAMQLHRLHIADPDA
-1037 AAGDVT
+1037 AS
-1043 DNEVAD
+1043 D
-1049 DELADVPAGEAS
+1049 DAAGEAGTSDDGDAS
-1061 P
+1061 PGSVSP

>member
-1 MVARIVRTN
+1 MATRMVRAN
-10 YGNAATVALTEA
+10 YGRAATAALAEA

-84 TAGAPELEGRRPI
+84 TAGAPELEGRRPV

-130 VSTHRQLREVRA
+130 VSAHRQLREVHA
-142 DGIER
+142 DGINR
-147 LAGLGKLQAALVK
+147 LAGLGKLQGALVK

-177 ERTDLAA
+177 ERTDLAT

-232 PDSDAE
+232 PDPDAE
-238 ALAGLF
+238 ALASLF

-293 IVHPPSSDYARLL
+293 IVHPPGSDYARLL

-351 ALFATAPL
+351 ALFASAPL
-359 WDPDNHLVPDST
+359 WDPDNHLVPDNT

-430 AFVTRLDRDLRGISG
+430 AFVTRLDRDLHRVTG

-475 EELLAVESAAAVVD
+475 EELLAVESAAAVLD

-529 VLGIELAAGLDVEV
+529 VLGIEQAAGLDVEV

-579 RDHTASQHR
+579 HDHTASQHR

-639 ANLTEPWYRHVAS
+639 ADLTEPWYRHVAS

-663 TDQEYELGLLLD
+663 TDQEYELALLLD
-675 GGRDG
+675 SGRDG

-714 VDLPALDVGEISA
+714 VDLPALDVSEISA

-800 LVHLMDEEC
+800 LVQLMDEEC

-842 SSARAAQKATPVAAE
+842 SSARAAQKATPIAAE

-869 ILDGRV
+869 LPDGRV

-887 QEDGKLVVLD
+887 QEDGNLVVLD

-905 YRNISGD
+905 YRSIGDD
-912 SPFPGGTRLQLPI
+912 SPFPDGTRLQLPI

-939 AVAFTFVGGTRS
+939 TVAFTFVGSNRS
-951 GDQRVG
+951 GDQRIG

-1010 RLQAACERKADD
+1010 RLHAACERKADD
-1022 PTMRLHRHHIADPNA
+1022 PTMRLHRHHIADPKA
-1037 AAGDVT
+1037 ASGGRTAE
-1043 DNEVAD
+1043 EVA
-1049 DELADVPAGEAS
+1049 S

>member
-1 MVARIVRTN
+1 VVARIVRAN

-46 RLRRRLAARA
+46 RLRRRLAA
-56 AVGPAAGTPS
+56 GSAGTPS
-66 TGVAAIDM
+66 SGVAAIDM

-84 TAGAPELEGRRPI
+84 TAGAPQLEGRRPV

-102 LSATRRILTEDPG
+102 LSATRRILREEPG

-123 PSLERAL
+123 PALERAL
-130 VSTHRQLREVRA
+130 VSAHRQLREVHA

-160 VHRALLRHLAP
+160 VHRALLRHLVP
-171 GFHDER
+171 DFHDER
-177 ERTDLAA
+177 ERTDLAT

-293 IVHPPSSDYARLL
+293 IVHPPGSDYARLL

-430 AFVTRLDRDLRGISG
+430 AFVTRLDRDLHRVTG

-529 VLGIELAAGLDVEV
+529 VLGIEQATGLDVEV

-579 RDHTASQHR
+579 HDHTASQHR

-675 GGRDG
+675 SGRDG

-869 ILDGRV
+869 LPDGRV

-887 QEDGKLVVLD
+887 QEDGNLVVLD
-897 VKSGKPDR
+897 VKSGKPDL
-905 YRNISGD
+905 YRSIGDD

-939 AVAFTFVGGTRS
+939 AVAFTFVGGNRS
-951 GDQRVG
+951 GDQRIG

-979 EAGAFPHNPPAPTR
+979 EAGAFPHNPPAPTW

-1010 RLQAACERKADD
+1010 RLHAACERKADD
-1022 PTMRLHRHHIADPNA
+1022 PAMRLHRHHIADPYA
-1037 AAGDVT
+1037 VAGDAT
-1043 DNEVAD
+1043 ADEVA
-1049 DELADVPAGEAS
+1049 AKGETAEEVAS

>member
-1 MVARIVRTN
+1 MAARMVRAN
-10 YGNAATVALTEA
+10 YGRAATAALAEA
-22 VAEAKGGDPLAPV
+22 VAEAKGDDPLAPV

-46 RLRRRLAARA
+46 RLRRRLAAGSA
-56 AVGPAAGTPS
+56 GSAGTPS
-66 TGVAAIDM
+66 SGVAAIDM

-84 TAGAPELEGRRPI
+84 TAGAPELEGRRPV

-130 VSTHRQLREVRA
+130 VSAHRQLREVPA
-142 DGIER
+142 GGIDR
-147 LAGLGKLQAALVK
+147 LAGLGRLQAALVK

-171 GFHDER
+171 DFHDER

-232 PDSDAE
+232 PDPDAE

-244 GTDLPD
+244 GTDLPG

-281 AARSGTRLSSIA
+281 AARSGTHLSGIA
-293 IVHPPSSDYARLL
+293 IVHPPGSDYARLL

-371 WRRLARRAGVVAGLE
+371 WGRLARRAGVVGGLE

-404 EEERSDDRQWLMERL
+404 EEGRSDERQWLMDRL
-419 ERDAKQCRRLV
+419 EGDAEQCRRLV
-430 AFVTRLDRDLRGISG
+430 AFVTRLDRDLRGITG

-455 TNRLIG
+455 TNRLIRR
-461 QYLGSSNVRELWPA
+461 YLGSDTARALWPA
-475 EELLAVESAAAVVD
+475 EELLAFESAAAVVD

-508 ALIAEFR
+508 ALVAELR
-515 HPLGREGRTGQGVQ
+515 HPIGREGRTGRGVQ
-529 VLGIELAAGLDVEV
+529 VLGIEQAPGLDVEV
-543 VILLGLAEGVTPTR
+543 VILLGLAEGVMPTR
-557 PSTDALLPDAD
+557 PATDALLPDAD

-573 TDLLIR
+573 TDLPIR
-579 RDHTASQHR
+579 HDHTASQHR

-630 GVRPDPAEL
+630 GVRPDPAGL
-639 ANLTEPWYRHVAS
+639 ADVGEPWYRHVAS

-675 GGRDG
+675 SGRDG

-695 LITSRLG
+695 LVTSRLG

-800 LVHLMDEEC
+800 LVQLMDEEC

-869 ILDGRV
+869 LPDGRV

-887 QEDGKLVVLD
+887 QEDGNLVVLD

-905 YRNISGD
+905 YRSIGDD
-912 SPFPGGTRLQLPI
+912 SPFPDGTRLQLPI

-939 AVAFTFVGGTRS
+939 AVAFTFVGGSRPD
-951 GDQRVG
+951 DQRIG
-957 YELSPKVLEAFD
+957 YELSPQVLEAFD
-969 AVLASIVAGI
+969 VVLARIVAGI

-1010 RLQAACERKADD
+1010 HLHAACERKADD
-1022 PTMRLHRHHIADPNA
+1022 PAMQLHRHHIADPKA
-1037 AAGDVT
+1037 ASGGRAAE
-1043 DNEVAD
+1043 EVA
-1049 DELADVPAGEAS
+1049 S